1 MVEVEVV
8 VEEIGYLIAVGDFE
22 HYSEFVDCYYY
33 YIEMVD
39 FSHFDKMMVEY
50 YFDYFEEVMAG

>member
-1 MVEVEVV
+1 M
-8 VEEIGYLIAVGDFE
+8 EEIGYLIAVGDFE